1 MPSEVSAGRIALELA
16 LNQEGFKTQLNR
28 LNGIARRAGSS
39 LASSLSSGT
48 SQINRMTSSA
58 KKLGVALGSAFAVY
72 KLVNFTKQCVAAAQ
86 AQELAET
93 KLSTVMRQRMKATD
107 GMVNSIKKLTAS
119 QQELGVIGDEVQM
132 AGAQQLAT
140 FLNSKKSLDTL
151 IPAMNNLAAQQNGV
165 NASAGDMV
173 NIGNLMGKV
182 MQGNTG
188 ALTRVGITFSEA
200 EEQMIK
206 YGNEEQRAAT
216 LAQVIT
222 NNVGNMNQALA
233 NTPYGAVAQLKNNFG
248 DMMETLG
255 KGIVNMIMP
264 AIKWVNALIMRL
276 QVLAR
281 LLASF
286 TGSFM
291 KLGSK
296 SQKSAGDTIKN
307 VTKAQTAAGS
317 AAKMMGGNAAEAGD
331 KISKSAKKAGNKT
344 VKAAKDASKK
354 LRSIMGFDQINKV
367 TKNESAGGSGS
378 SGSSGGPGSA
388 GGVDPMSGLGNEGD
402 FGLGDS
408 LKVPE
413 EKINKWAKKIFDC
426 FKKKDWKGLGATIA
440 QMMNKGMEKLY
451 KAISWSR
458 VGPKVNAF
466 IHAFNQAFNE
476 WVKKFDWALLGRIF
490 GAGIMTL
497 VNTLNLLLT
506 GIDWNQLGRKV
517 ALSIQGL
524 FSEINWSA
532 IGQYF
537 ANKINALW
545 GFLHGLV
552 SAMPYKKIGLSFA
565 QGVNGFF
572 GTVDFVTIGKALYKG
587 INGAFQTMATFTKKV
602 NWKAISKKISA
613 GVNTFIRGVDWAKNG
628 KILSNFVLKMLGTIQ
643 DTAKKINWQKLGK
656 GIGDF
661 LGNIEW
667 GTIFKKVV
675 STMATVFG
683 GLLKGFAGSS
693 GLKVGLAAIGLKLGP
708 ALLGV
713 LGTGLKFIGKEKIK
727 AMLKSGFTGKI
738 SEALLGQVTGGG
750 GLLSL
755 IKSVFGKIPALL
767 SKINI
772 AGVLGKIG
780 TAFKALGAVIMAHP
794 IVAICAAIAAAAF
807 LIYKNWDKVKKT
819 KFGKMLIAVGQALK
833 KVGAYLV
840 GTFVK
845 AIKTAKKVFDT
856 VVSSVTN
863 LPKTIKETFKNKI
876 QGAKEWFSG
885 IKDGFD
891 KAVGDLADNLPDLSG
906 LKDKVQESLSNI
918 DAKIDAA
925 ISLVKKGWTTL
936 TDFVGNA
943 VSATIS
949 LAKKGWTTISSFV
962 GDTVSAAVSLIKNG
976 WSTLSGFVGSAVTAA
991 VSLIKSGWSKL
1002 SDFVGD
1008 TVSAAVSLA
1017 KSGWKTVSDWV
1028 EDKLGG
1034 AVSKAI
1040 GLAKSGWSNVADW
1053 VHDRLGGGIN
1063 KAIGL
1068 AKSGWS
1074 NVASWVEKSFGKGLA
1089 KLIGLKKSGWSNV
1102 AQWVKKSFGKG
1113 VWKLIGLKKS
1123 GWSTVQAWVK
1133 KYIGG
1138 TISVGVSLFKKAGG
1152 SLWNMISKKASGG
1165 IYKGGRWY
1173 PVQSYGSGGS
1183 PGQGQVFVAREAGP
1197 ELVGSLGG
1205 HTAVMNNNQ
1214 IVASVAS
1221 GVSKAVSAVMG
1232 NFGQKIYSAISN
1244 ITFRATSGLANE
1256 RAPRLDMARV
1266 TTRAEETGQISEMLN
1281 ILRMLQAGGS
1291 SAETLALLRQVVTL
1305 LNMIMANPIYLDGD
1319 DIRKNVVNRVNRN
1332 TRATGKCEIIF

>member
-48 SQINRMTSSA
+48 SQINRMTASA
-58 KKLGVALGSAFAVY
+58 KKLGIALGSAFAVT
-72 KLVNFTKQCVAAAQ
+72 KLVNFSRQCVAAAE
-86 AQELAET
+86 AQTLAET
-93 KLSTVMRQRMKATD
+93 KLSTVMSQRMKATE

-119 QQELGVIGDEVQM
+119 QQALGVVGDEVQM

-140 FLNSKKSLDTL
+140 FLNSQKALETL
-151 IPAMNNLAAQQNGV
+151 IPAMNNLAVQQNGV
-165 NASAGDMV
+165 NASAGDLV

-233 NTPYGAVAQLKNNFG
+233 NTPYGAVAQLKNNFS
-248 DMMETLG
+248 DLMETLG
-255 KGIVNMIMP
+255 KGIMNMIMP
-264 AIKWVNALIMRL
+264 AIRWINALIMRL
-276 QVLAR
+276 QVLAKM
-281 LLASF
+281 LASF
-286 TGSFM
+286 TGSFA
-291 KLGSK
+291 KLGFK
-296 SQKSAGDTIKN
+296 TQKSAGGMIKN
-307 VTKAQTAAGS
+307 ATKAQKTTGNAAM
-317 AAKMMGGNAAEAGD
+317 MMGGNAVKAGD

-354 LRSIMGFDQINKV
+354 VRSIMGFDQINKV
-367 TKNESAGGSGS
+367 TKNESAGKTGSAGSPGS
-378 SGSSGGPGSA
+378 SGPGGVGSA
-388 GGVDPMSGLGNEGD
+388 GDLGDGGD
-402 FGLGDS
+402 LGLGDS

-440 QMMNKGMEKLY
+440 QMMNKGMKKLY
-451 KAISWSR
+451 DAISWSK

-466 IHAFNQAFNE
+466 THAFTQAFNE
-476 WVKKFDWALLGRIF
+476 WVKKFDWELLGRLF

-506 GIDWNQLGRKV
+506 GIDWVQLGKKV
-517 ALSIQGL
+517 ALAIRGL
-524 FSEINWSA
+524 FDEINWTA
-532 IGQYF
+532 IGQFF
-537 ANKINALW
+537 ANKFNALW
-545 GFLHGLV
+545 GFLYGLV
-552 SAMPYKKIGLSFA
+552 SDLPYKKIGLSFA

-572 GTVDFVTIGKALYKG
+572 GTVDFVTVGKTLYKG
-587 INGAFQTMATFTKKV
+587 INGAFQTMATFTKNV
-602 NWKAISKKISA
+602 NWKAISQKISA
-613 GVNTFIRGVDWAKNG
+613 GVNTFINGVDWAKNG
-628 KILSNFVLKMLGTIQ
+628 RILSNFVLKLLGTIET
-643 DTAKKINWQKLGK
+643 TAKKIDWQKLGK

-661 LGNIEW
+661 LGNIKW

-693 GLKVGLAAIGLKLGP
+693 GLKVGLAALGLKFGT

-713 LGTGLKFIGKEKIK
+713 LGTGLKFIGKEKLK
-727 AMLKSGFTGKI
+727 AMLKSGFTGKV

-755 IKSVFGKIPALL
+755 IKSAFGKIPALL

-772 AGVLGKIG
+772 AGILGKIG
-780 TAFKALGAVIMAHP
+780 AAFKVLGGVIVAHP
-794 IVAICAAIAAAAF
+794 IAAIFVAIAAAAL
-807 LIYKNWDKVKKT
+807 LIWKNWDKIKKT

-833 KVGAYLV
+833 KVGAYLA

-856 VVSSVTN
+856 VVSAVVN

-876 QGAKEWFSG
+876 QGAKEWFNG

-906 LKDKVQESLSNI
+906 LKDKVQEALSNI

-943 VSATIS
+943 VSAFVS
-949 LAKKGWTTISSFV
+949 LAKKGWTTIASFV
-962 GDTVSAAVSLIKNG
+962 GDTVSATVSLIKNG
-976 WSTLSGFVGSAVTAA
+976 WSTLTGFVGSAVTAA
-991 VSLIKSGWSKL
+991 VSLAKSGWSKL

-1017 KSGWKTVSDWV
+1017 RDGWKTVAGWV
-1028 EDKLGG
+1028 DDRLGG
-1034 AVSKAI
+1034 AIDKAI
-1040 GLAKSGWSNVADW
+1040 GLARSGWKSVAGWVSN
-1053 VHDRLGGGIN
+1053 HIGGGVN

-1074 NVASWVEKSFGKGLA
+1074 SVASWVHNKLGGA
-1089 KLIGLKKSGWSNV
+1089 VNKLIGLKKTGWSNV
-1102 AQWVKKSFGKG
+1102 AQWVKSHFGKG

-1138 TISVGVSLFKKAGG
+1138 TISVGISLFKKGG
-1152 SLWNMISKKASGG
+1152 GALWNMIKKETGG
-1165 IYKGGRWY
+1165 IFKGGRWY
-1173 PVQSYGSGGS
+1173 PVQHYASGGS

-1205 HTAVMNNNQ
+1205 HTAVMNNSQ

-1221 GVSKAVSAVMG
+1221 GVAKAVSAVMG

-1266 TTRAEETGQISEMLN
+1266 TTRAEETGQISEMLS
-1281 ILRMLQAGGS
+1281 ILRMLQAGGT

-1305 LNMIMANPIYLDGD
+1305 LNIIMANPIYLDGD
-1319 DIRKNVVNRVNRN
+1319 DIRRNVVNRVNRN